1 MRYKVKDIEEHG
13 AVLVV
18 IAGICWGIIGIFTR
32 QLSAAS
38 VSPLQITWIR
48 SSLTAIGMAICI
60 FLTDKRRFYIKLTDI
75 WMFIG
80 TGIFSIVLFNI
91 CYFKSIEMTTM
102 SVAAVLLYTAP
113 AMVVIMSTVLFHERL
128 TIQKITALIMALF
141 GCVLITGIIGSNAV
155 ISPAGII
162 VGLGAGFGYALY
174 SIFGNFALKKYHPF
188 TVTFY
193 TFLFACLA
201 LMPFAKI
208 ASLFSAV
215 SGYKCAALYCAGM
228 AIVSTLIP
236 FLCYTQGLRYL
247 EAGKASVMAF
257 TEPFVAT
264 LCGVVVFR
272 EKITAQ
278 SLVGMSLIFISV
290 VLLNLKFTERR
301 DCNE

>member
-1 MRYKVKDIEEHG
+1 MKDIEKHG
-13 AVLVV
+13 AMLVV

-32 QLSAAS
+32 QLSVAS
-38 VSPLQITWIR
+38 VSPLQITWVR

-155 ISPAGII
+155 MSPAGII

-174 SIFGNFALKKYHPF
+174 SIFGNFALRKYHPF

-208 ASLFSAV
+208 ASLFYAV

-257 TEPFVAT
+257 IEPFVAT
-264 LCGVVVFR
+264 LCGVAVFK

-278 SLVGMSLIFISV
+278 SLIGMSLIFISV

>member
-1 MRYKVKDIEEHG
+1 MKDIEKHG
-13 AVLVV
+13 ALLVV
-18 IAGICWGIIGIFTR
+18 IAGICWGVIGIFTR

-128 TIQKITALIMALF
+128 TIQKITALIMALS

-257 TEPFVAT
+257 IEPFVAT
-264 LCGVVVFR
+264 LCGVAVFK

-278 SLVGMSLIFISV
+278 SLIGMSLIFISV